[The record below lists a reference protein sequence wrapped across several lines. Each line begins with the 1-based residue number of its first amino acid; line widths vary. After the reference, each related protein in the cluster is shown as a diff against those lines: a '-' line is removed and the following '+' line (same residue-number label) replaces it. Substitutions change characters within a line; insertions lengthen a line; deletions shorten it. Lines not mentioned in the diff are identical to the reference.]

1 MKTTMQAK
9 SHELNSLLRDPT
21 HDDATTHNQESAD
34 KGLARLS
41 DTSLTSPAPA
51 APT

>member
-9 SHELNSLLRDPT
+9 SHELNSLLRDSN
-21 HDDATTHNQESAD
+21 HDDATTHNQENAD
-34 KGLARLS
+34 KGLAKQS
-41 DTSLTSPAPA
+41 DTSPTSPAPA